1 MQYVCVVLDFQ
12 FELGGIVIQ
21 ISHLE
26 RERERERDDKV
37 NNISIIFY
45 NKCMP
50 HKYSICI
57 KGMAHHLEHL
67 PMGSIS
73 KPDVT

>member
-12 FELGGIVIQ
+12 FELSGIVIQ
-21 ISHLE
+21 ISHL
-26 RERERERDDKV
+26 ERERDDKV

-50 HKYSICI
+50 HKYSICRKEI
-57 KGMAHHLEHL
+57 AHHLEHL

>member
-26 RERERERDDKV
+26 RERDDQV
-37 NNISIIFY
+37 NNISIIFFII
-45 NKCMP
+45 NVC
-50 HKYSICI
+50 HTSVQFAE
-57 KGMAHHLEHL
+57 KG
-67 PMGSIS
+67 
-73 KPDVT
+73 

>member
-26 RERERERDDKV
+26 RERDDQL

-50 HKYSICI
+50 HMYSICR
-57 KGMAHHLEHL
+57 KGIAQHLEHL

>member
-12 FELGGIVIQ
+12 FELSGIVIQ
-21 ISHLE
+21 ISHL
-26 RERERERDDKV
+26 ERERDDKV

-50 HKYSICI
+50 HKYSICR
-57 KGMAHHLEHL
+57 KGIAQHLEHL

>member
-12 FELGGIVIQ
+12 FELSGIVIQ

-26 RERERERDDKV
+26 RERDDQV
-37 NNISIIFY
+37 NSISIIFY

-50 HKYSICI
+50 HKYSICR
-57 KGMAHHLEHL
+57 KGIAQHLEHL

>member
-12 FELGGIVIQ
+12 FELGSIVIQ

-26 RERERERDDKV
+26 RERDDQL
-37 NNISIIFY
+37 NNISIIVY

-50 HKYSICI
+50 HKYSICR
-57 KGMAHHLEHL
+57 KGIAQHLEHL

>member
-26 RERERERDDKV
+26 RERERDDKV

-50 HKYSICI
+50 HKYSICR
-57 KGMAHHLEHL
+57 KGIAQHLEHL

>member
-26 RERERERDDKV
+26 RERERDDKV

-50 HKYSICI
+50 HKYSICR
-57 KGMAHHLEHL
+57 KGIAHHLEHL